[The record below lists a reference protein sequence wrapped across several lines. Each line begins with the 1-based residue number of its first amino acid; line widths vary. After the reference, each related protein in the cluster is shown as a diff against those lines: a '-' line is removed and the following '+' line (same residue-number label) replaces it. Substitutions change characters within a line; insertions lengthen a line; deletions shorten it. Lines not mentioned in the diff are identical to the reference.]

1 MRRKNDVLIKYF
13 QLANTMFLTNEEFG
27 ALVRK
32 IIIEDDADEIR
43 YENLD
48 GETAF
53 FLQTAEER
61 WEQEYDA
68 LLKKNPLIISAKAS
82 LSHQVNN
89 STRAFQALR
98 ERLENKNLDGTTDGD
113 AAVDLGDPA
122 KQVHTKFDITVGGQ
136 VFSFDPTGVTHLA
149 NFPRKADLEK
159 FLASL
164 SCDDETKIEI
174 LDYICQMGAPDRWQ
188 VHWRKLAREAHE
200 QLTA

>member
-32 IIIEDDADEIR
+32 IIMEDDVDEIR

-48 GETAF
+48 GDTAL
-53 FLQTAEER
+53 FLAKAEER
-61 WEQEYDA
+61 WEQEYSA
-68 LLKKNPLIISAKAS
+68 LLSKNPLIISAKAS

-98 ERLENKNLDGTTDGD
+98 ERLENKNLDGTTDGEP
-113 AAVDLGDPA
+113 AVDLGDPA
-122 KQVHTKFDITVGGQ
+122 LQVHTKFDIQIGEQT
-136 VFSFDPTGVTHLA
+136 FCFDPEGVLLPA
-149 NFPRKADLEK
+149 NFPRQADLEQ

-164 SCDDETKIEI
+164 SCDDETKTEI
-174 LDYICQMGAPDRWQ
+174 LDYICQMGAPDHWQ
-188 VHWRKLAREAHE
+188 VHWRRLANEAKE
-200 QLTA
+200 TYQL